1 METLSLS
8 QQKKKI
14 KALRYLWQLNEQ
26 RINERNLELQGQ
38 EKKLQLIKKAFNGVE
53 VLITQCEE
61 KVSKAFSP
69 GSLISPEDI
78 MNINDFLM
86 GQKQKKQMLQSESDN
101 AEKVCE
107 KTKDILIE
115 LNVERRLLGEK
126 IEQKQEST
134 IQMLNSME
142 LQEVEDLFLSRM
154 ERKAI

>member
-1 METLSLS
+1 MDAQSLS

-38 EKKLQLIKKAFNGVE
+38 EKKLAIITHAFNEVE
-53 VLITQCEE
+53 MLIMQCEE

-78 MNINDFLM
+78 MNINDFIV
-86 GQKQKKQMLQSESDN
+86 GQRLKKQLLQSESDN
-101 AEKVCE
+101 AENICE

-142 LQEVEDLFLSRM
+142 MKEVEDLFLSRM

>member
-1 METLSLS
+1 MEAQSLS
-8 QQKKKI
+8 QQNKKI

-38 EKKLQLIKKAFNGVE
+38 EKKLKILTNAFNEVE
-53 VLITQCEE
+53 ILITQCEE

-78 MNINDFLM
+78 MNINDFIV
-86 GQKQKKQMLQSESDN
+86 GQRQKKQLLKSESDN
-101 AEKVCE
+101 AERICE

-134 IQMLNSME
+134 ILMLNSME
-142 LQEVEDLFLSRM
+142 LKEVEDLFLSRM
-154 ERKAI
+154 ERKTI

>member
-86 GQKQKKQMLQSESDN
+86 GQQQKKQMLQSESDN

>member
-1 METLSLS
+1 MEAKSLS
-8 QQKKKI
+8 QQNKKI

-26 RINERNLELQGQ
+26 RINEKNLELQGQ
-38 EKKLQLIKKAFNGVE
+38 EKKLAIITRAFNEVE
-53 VLITQCEE
+53 ILITQCEG

-78 MNINDFLM
+78 MNINDFVV
-86 GQKQKKQMLQSESDN
+86 GQRLKKQLLQSESDN
-101 AEKVCE
+101 AEKIFE

-126 IEQKQEST
+126 IEKKQEST

-142 LQEVEDLFLSRM
+142 LKEVEDLFLSRM